1 MSYSI
6 TIQCET
12 FERFI
17 EIMEN
22 MTEIAKKKE
31 DKKKND
37 KRSDLMR
44 ELHRRTKE
52 FHEQN
57 SLIDYKTCLSIIAD
71 QIKEEKDIKDAKDI
85 ILDSVIDI
93 LDSTDEVC
101 MRSQMRSDVIDILDS
116 VIDISN
122 VDV

>member
-1 MSYSI
+1 MFYSI
-6 TIQCET
+6 TFHCPDYDVFKDVLKSLE
-12 FERFI
+12 
-17 EIMEN
+17 
-22 MTEIAKKKE
+22 EIARKRE
-31 DKKKND
+31 DKKKKD
-37 KRSDLMR
+37 KRSDLMK
-44 ELHRRTKE
+44 ELHRRTKV

-85 ILDSVIDI
+85 ILDS
-93 LDSTDEVC
+93 TDEVC

>member
-1 MSYSI
+1 MCEYSI
-6 TIQCET
+6 IIKCENY
-12 FERFI
+12 ERFK
-17 EIMEN
+17 EVLNNME
-22 MTEIAKKKE
+22 ELARKRE

-37 KRSDLMR
+37 KRSGLMK
-44 ELHRRTKE
+44 ELHRRTKL

-71 QIKEEKDIKDAKDI
+71 QIKEEKEHQDIMEMI
-85 ILDSVIDI
+85 
-93 LDSTDEVC
+93 T
-101 MRSQMRSDVIDILDS
+101 DS

>member
-12 FERFI
+12 FERFK
-17 EIMEN
+17 EIMQN
-22 MTEIAKKKE
+22 MESIARKRE
-31 DKKKND
+31 DAKKND
-37 KRSDLMR
+37 KRSGLMK
-44 ELHRRTKE
+44 ELHRRTKL

-71 QIKEEKDIKDAKDI
+71 QIKEEKEHQDIMEMI
-85 ILDSVIDI
+85 
-93 LDSTDEVC
+93 T
-101 MRSQMRSDVIDILDS
+101 DS

>member
-6 TIQCET
+6 TFHCPDYDVFKDVLKSLE
-12 FERFI
+12 
-17 EIMEN
+17 
-22 MTEIAKKKE
+22 EIARKRE
-31 DKKKND
+31 DKKKKD
-37 KRSDLMR
+37 KRSDLMK

-93 LDSTDEVC
+93 LDS
-101 MRSQMRSDVIDILDS
+101 

>member
-1 MSYSI
+1 MYSI

-22 MTEIAKKKE
+22 MTELAKKRE

-37 KRSDLMR
+37 KRSDLMK

-57 SLIDYKTCLSIIAD
+57 SIIDYKTCLSIIAD
-71 QIKEEKDIKDAKDI
+71 QIKEEKEIKDANDI
-85 ILDSVIDI
+85 VLN
-93 LDSTDEVC
+93 
-101 MRSQMRSDVIDILDS
+101 S